1 MLTPFDNLKN
11 SLWKTVNTVMAQ
23 RNVTWLSQDGLACFT
38 GSVLFNTPTIKEL
51 TDGSG
56 FIDAQAFM
64 EYPIT
69 AFVGLKNR
77 VDAKLSE
84 EVVSIDGVEWY
95 VRSVEKLFDG
105 ENMKAYLEEVENPYG
120 PQNQ

>member
-1 MLTPFDNLKN
+1 MLTLFDNLKN
-11 SLWKTVNTVMAQ
+11 SMWKTVNTVMAQ
-23 RNVTWLSQDGLACFT
+23 QNVTWLSQDGLANFS
-38 GSVLFNTPTIKEL
+38 GPVLLNTPTIKEI

-69 AFVGLKNR
+69 AFIGLKSR
-77 VDAKLSE
+77 VDAKSSE
-84 EVVSIDGVEWY
+84 EVVTIDGAEWY

-105 ENMKAYLEEVENPYG
+105 ENMKAYLEQVDNPYG